1 MQDNHKAHEGDI
13 LSISVFTYLDLSSSS
28 SDALPAYPTT
38 LIVSGGVDGKVE
50 TECR

>member
-28 SDALPAYPTT
+28 SPAYPTT

-50 TECR
+50 IEC